1 MQRACNR
8 EGFNAKGNQQYLGKD
23 MAKARIGILGNREH
37 NCDKCDS
44 RIGFGTGG
52 LFDDNNTCGNERID
66 KKHTKGQGYILV
78 Q

>member
-1 MQRACNR
+1 MRAGNNEKTLFVFDNVDPDICRLSSPYMQS
-8 EGFNAKGNQQYLGKD
+8 
-23 MAKARIGILGNREH
+23 
-37 NCDKCDS
+37 CDKCDS